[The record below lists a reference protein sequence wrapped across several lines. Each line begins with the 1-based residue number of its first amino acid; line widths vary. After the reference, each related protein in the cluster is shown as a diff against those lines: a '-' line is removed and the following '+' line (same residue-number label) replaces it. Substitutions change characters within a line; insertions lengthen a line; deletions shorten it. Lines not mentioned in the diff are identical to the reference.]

1 MEDRILINNVWYV
14 REDLIEDAIKEI
26 YTTDFLGC
34 IYETENYS
42 WEATRLFKDDR
53 ENFYDDFHIEFIN
66 KSLKKQEPEIW
77 DSMAWIEGVYNNDPS
92 SMTYVKEIMNEDGLL
107 HFKAFLK
114 ELKKRGWF

>member
-14 REDLIEDAIKEI
+14 REGLIENEIKEI
-26 YTTDFLGC
+26 YPTDFLGC

-42 WEATRLFKDDR
+42 WEATRIFKDDR
-53 ENFYDDFHIEFIN
+53 ETFYDDFHIEFID
-66 KSLKKQEPEIW
+66 KSLKKQEAEIW
-77 DSMAWIEGVYNNDPS
+77 DSISWMEGIYNNDPD
-92 SMTYVKEIMNEDGLL
+92 SMIYVKEVMNEDGLL